1 MHTLKVLVHFNY
13 NLAVVHS
20 KSQSV
25 RICHSNGL
33 VPTRLESQY
42 KDSIGIPMLKIRWS
56 WEGLALNVWIPIPG
70 KDSLYI
76 EQGLSSLFISPC
88 ALTLSS
94 LRVTTLLTRADF
106 CWWLIKKHQTEF
118 LEILAFGTEVWML
131 IDSPLSDGLQS
142 TGGQSNQHARDSER
156 VRRML
161 LVNPTSAA
169 PLQTLTQSQIQTRLR
184 QRKFNENRYR
194 YHIWFTYV
202 S

>member
-70 KDSLYI
+70 KDGLYI

-94 LRVTTLLTRADF
+94 LRVTTLLTQADF
-106 CWWLIKKHQTEF
+106 CWWLIKKAPNRISWNSSIWNWGMNADWLPIIWWATIHRWP
-118 LEILAFGTEVWML
+118 VK
-131 IDSPLSDGLQS
+131 
-142 TGGQSNQHARDSER
+142 
-156 VRRML
+156 
-161 LVNPTSAA
+161 PTC
-169 PLQTLTQSQIQTRLR
+169 
-184 QRKFNENRYR
+184 
-194 YHIWFTYV
+194 
-202 S
+202 